1 MTRTKQQELEQ
12 AQNLHLIRDERILN
26 WRTGPGAGPTPDF
39 SWAAC
44 CWQRSAISREIPPG
58 PSFWPSRC

>member
-12 AQNLHLIRDERILN
+12 AQNLHLIRDERDLELE
-26 WRTGPGAGPTPDF
+26 T
-39 SWAAC
+39 
-44 CWQRSAISREIPPG
+44 REIPPG

>member
-12 AQNLHLIRDERILN
+12 AQNLHLIRDERDLELEN
-26 WRTGPGAGPTPDF
+26 RARPTPAF